1 MTTPFV
7 AVLVAFSALMTRPD
21 KAFFVMVVIFWVVG
35 ALVAVV
41 YALPA
46 YQLLATDLE
55 LREDSLVI
63 WRGALNATTIEYSE
77 IEPGTLA
84 IVQSVDT
91 SDGLGKW
98 NVSDLCFRLRS
109 GTTVLLARVGD
120 MDGDELV
127 VEELQAV
134 IGALLQ
140 PEREPTTTQPTDSEL
155 LVCDGCGS
163 PCVPRETLTVPCE
176 ACGESV
182 YVSERLRLN
191 LCHQRELAAT
201 ERKTTERIRR
211 LLRFP
216 SAQLVNRLFF
226 ALHGS
231 IVAVTCLSV
240 WWLSERRFSVAI
252 AAFLLTHVFYQG
264 LRLITA
270 RRIAFRAL
278 AFLGKSSRV
287 IGGVSYAA
295 CRNCG
300 ALLPSCDELNVL
312 TRCVYCAQTNLL
324 GVDLPAFAAGMAN
337 TRSRL
342 DEILANVSTTNERC
356 YSRLILLGISFS
368 LTLPFLIW
376 S

>member
-7 AVLVAFSALMTRPD
+7 AMLVAFSALMTRPD
-21 KAFFVMVVIFWVVG
+21 KAFFVIVVIFWVVG

-46 YQLLATDLE
+46 YKLLATDLE
-55 LREDSLVI
+55 LREDALVI
-63 WRGALNATTIEYSE
+63 WRGALNARTIEYSE

-91 SDGLGKW
+91 SDGLGTW
-98 NVSDLCFRLRS
+98 NVNDLCFRLRT
-109 GTTVLLARVGD
+109 GATVLLARVGD

-134 IGALLQ
+134 IGALLL
-140 PEREPTTTQPTDSEL
+140 PEREPTTQQTDSEL

-216 SAQLVNRLFF
+216 SALLVNRLFF

-231 IVAVTCLSV
+231 IIAVTCASV
-240 WWLSERRFSVAI
+240 WWLSERRFSFAI
-252 AAFLLTHVFYQG
+252 AAFLLTHVLYQG

-278 AFLGKSSRV
+278 SFLGKSSRV
-287 IGGVSYAA
+287 VGGVTYAA

-300 ALLPSCDELNVL
+300 ALLPSCDELSVL
-312 TRCVYCAQTNLL
+312 TRCVYCGQTNLL

-342 DEILANVSTTNERC
+342 DEILANVASANERC
-356 YSRLILLGISFS
+356 YTRLVMLGISLA